1 MVFKSTKKENKKKE
15 QAPIISPRVTPTTS
29 HVVPQPSEPA
39 SRSYIGKTMNIEAD
53 ITSDEDIIIEG
64 TVKGNIVIS
73 KTLTIGKNGNVEADI
88 EAAVVRIIGQAKGN
102 VIASKK
108 VEILSEGRFTGNID
122 AQRLVVADGAL
133 LNGHINQQVKME
145 ERPETAQ
152 ED

>member
-1 MVFKSTKKENKKKE
+1 MVFKSTKKEDKKRE
-15 QAPIISPRVTPTTS
+15 QSPIISPRVTPNVNVADQT
-29 HVVPQPSEPA
+29 PEPG

-88 EAAVVRIIGQAKGN
+88 KAAVVRIIGQAKGN

-108 VEILSEGRFTGNID
+108 VEILSEGRFTGTID
-122 AQRLVVADGAL
+122 AQRLVVAEGAL

-145 ERPETAQ
+145 NEPEAPQ
-152 ED
+152 QV